1 MTRNW
6 PLMTVIGDF
15 TAGPPGLPGYNS
27 VNLLNGQTALRKM
40 ASSRGRQYELGQAQ
54 AGTMSLDLTDV
65 SEYLNPA
72 NMGTFV
78 NVLANPGF
86 ESAVSPWTVLG
97 GALTQSATQKH
108 SGAFAGKIVP
118 DGTST
123 QNSVMSELIPVV
135 VGRSYTVSGWF
146 WFTTALVSNFDL
158 AIGWFDSSGVNLS
171 YTITLQNA
179 PATTWMQ
186 ATNTG
191 VAPAGAAFA
200 KVVPVQSGTPAAGAI
215 WYMDDLSFVPVWSPT
230 SPWNTGPNSL
240 LPSRRV
246 QTGTWWNGAT
256 LSTAGNLLNSKNQDA
271 DRFGFFDPSFESGI
285 TPAHVFGTATT
296 IAAST
301 TQHFVGAQSL
311 AATFSAGSVGSG
323 TGFTVQ
329 VVPGQQYTVSS
340 YVFCPAGTTVRMVL
354 AEYNP
359 VFGTSLVNV
368 VSSTT
373 AAWQRLTG
381 TFVATSPFVA
391 LTMLNNTGTMPFTA
405 YWDALQLELGPTA
418 SAFTTTGPTF
428 SPIFTGYI
436 ERYPQRWDMAGA
448 RGIKPLECVDA
459 LSPLSRAPIQQSYPA
474 TVLADSP
481 SAYMPLND
489 PSGPQVVQRPLGGQA
504 MLGYSQLG
512 SNSGA
517 VNFGGDATPDGSKAV
532 TVVQPNTDP
541 VTRTDNTQITL
552 VGTRQ
557 GGVAASTKGLT
568 LEMWVK
574 LSGGVSTVGA
584 GMMTQGESTLLEVTG
599 PVHSLVWTTTGGRT
613 GFNYVDPA
621 GTTNGI
627 YLPSTIGL
635 GSVWDGWPDGKW
647 KHIVIELFS
656 NATVFIN
663 GVQGSTFGLNAPL
676 TPWINLNNLFAQ
688 TTTYFADPISF
699 LSAANFAVYPS
710 KLSATQVN
718 NHYQR
723 GIGYLGELS
732 GVRANRLLTKY
743 WSSNIVTANGK
754 TQMSPDF
761 YYAPLATP
769 GNHTNSLSVLQA
781 LQDIQATE
789 GGLIW
794 VDAGGFV
801 HFDAR
806 DTRYLNSKVPA
817 FVFGEKSGSGEL
829 PYSDIDYDFDPT
841 YIFAEADL
849 TSDTTGLTYT
859 SINTQT
865 QTDQGQRI
873 LSQTMYMANDWDVQQ
888 AANFFTQRYAV
899 PPGANTSKA
908 PMRLN
913 KLTLD
918 PASNPSLWAAVLTM
932 DIGTRVTVTR
942 RTSPGVTETGD
953 YYIEQINHN
962 IDGAASTWTVDYQ
975 LSPCFNTTA
984 WILGDATYGVLG
996 STTVAVY

>member
-118 DGTST
+118 DGTSA

-405 YWDALQLELGPTA
+405 YWDALQLELGPSA

-459 LSPLSRAPIQQSYPA
+459 LSPLSRIPIQQSYSQ
-474 TVLADSP
+474 TVLA
-481 SAYMPLND
+481 SAPVAYTPLND
-489 PSGPQVVQRPLGGQA
+489 QAFPQVVQRPTGGQQ
-504 MLGYSQLG
+504 MIGYTQLG

-517 VNFGGDATPDGSKAV
+517 VNFAGDTFLDGSKAV
-532 TVVQPNTDP
+532 TISQQNTNP
-541 VTRTDNTQITL
+541 VTSFDNTQLTYL
-552 VGTRQ
+552 GTRQ
-557 GGVAASTKGLT
+557 GALSMSPQSFT
-568 LEMWVK
+568 LEVWIRWS
-574 LSGGVSTVGA
+574 SGVIYGGA
-584 GMMTQGESTLLEVTG
+584 AAMQPGESTIGEVTG
-599 PVHSLVWTTTGGRT
+599 PLKGVLLYTSGGGLAWLYADPNGGSTPIFSLRAPRLVPDGQWHHIALV
-613 GFNYVDPA
+613 F
-621 GTTNGI
+621 
-627 YLPSTIGL
+627 L
-635 GSVWDGWPDGKW
+635 GSNNFKSIIDG
-647 KHIVIELFS
+647 VS
-656 NATVFIN
+656 NSTHTFTFTPSVSTSLDNIFLEAQTYF
-663 GVQGSTFGLNAPL
+663 GSPL
-676 TPWINLNNLFAQ
+676 TVV
-688 TTTYFADPISF
+688 
-699 LSAANFAVYPS
+699 SAANWAAYAQP
-710 KLSATQVN
+710 LSDATVN

-723 GIGYLGELS
+723 GIGYLGELT

-761 YYAPLATP
+761 YYSPLATP

-794 VDAGGFV
+794 ADAGGFV